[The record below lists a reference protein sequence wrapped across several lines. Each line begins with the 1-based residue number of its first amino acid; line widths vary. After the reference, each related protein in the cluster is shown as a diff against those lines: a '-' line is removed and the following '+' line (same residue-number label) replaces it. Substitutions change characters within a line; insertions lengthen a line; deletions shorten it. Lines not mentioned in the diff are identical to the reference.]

1 MSVFMCATVTSC
13 DDEAFCGAA
22 DALAVV
28 AVSAFNFD
36 VFSSLYP

>member
-1 MSVFMCATVTSC
+1 MLCATV

-36 VFSSLYP
+36 VISSLYP